1 MSIPL
6 QFASFFND
14 QEVSV
19 WSVCLLDLGTDFLAG
34 NMVFVRDAQYLAVA
48 PLSLACIL
56 V

>member
-1 MSIPL
+1 MSITL
-6 QFASFFND
+6 QLASIFD
-14 QEVSV
+14 GWEVFV